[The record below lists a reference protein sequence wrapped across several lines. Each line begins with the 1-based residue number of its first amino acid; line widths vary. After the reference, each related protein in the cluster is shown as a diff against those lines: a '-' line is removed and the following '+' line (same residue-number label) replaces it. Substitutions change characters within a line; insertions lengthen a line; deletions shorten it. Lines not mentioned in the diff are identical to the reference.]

1 MDMTFTLE
9 ALAGG
14 ALIFI
19 LRVFDMSLG
28 TLRILYVMRGRK
40 FLVWILGFLQAGIGV
55 FAIGSVVTNMDNI
68 WNLIGYAAGF
78 ATGNVVGMF
87 VEGRLAVGHTRVH
100 VISPRLGTA
109 IAEHLREGGYAVT
122 EIPARGKDGM
132 VTMLECSVRRR
143 EAIKVDQLIR
153 DVDETAF
160 VTTEDV
166 RPVRRGYW
174 RV

>member
-14 ALIFI
+14 VLIFV
-19 LRVFDMSLG
+19 LRVFEMTLG

-40 FLVWILGFLQAGIGV
+40 FLVWIFGCLQAGIFV
-55 FAIGSVVTNMDNI
+55 VAIGSVVTNLDSV

-87 VEGRLAVGHTRVH
+87 VEGRLAVGHTRLH
-100 VISPRLGTA
+100 IISPRRGAA

-122 EIPARGKDGM
+122 EIPARGMDGM

-143 EAIKVDQLIR
+143 EAVKVDQLIR

-160 VTTEDV
+160 VTAEDV
-166 RPVRRGYW
+166 RPVRRGY

>member
-9 ALAGG
+9 ALGG
-14 ALIFI
+14 AALIFG
-19 LRVFDMSLG
+19 LRVFEMTLG
-28 TLRILYVMRGRK
+28 TLRIMYVMRGRK
-40 FLVWILGFLQAGIGV
+40 ILVWVLGFLQAGIFV
-55 FAIGSVVTNMDNI
+55 VAIGSVVTNFDNV
-68 WNLIGYAAGF
+68 WNLLGYAAGF

-87 VEGRLAVGHTRVH
+87 VESRLAVGHTRLH
-100 VISPRLGTA
+100 IISPRRGAA

-143 EAIKVDQLIR
+143 EAVKVEKLVL
-153 DVDETAF
+153 DVDESAF
-160 VTTEDV
+160 VTAEDV
-166 RPVRRGYW
+166 RPIRRGY

>member
-1 MDMTFTLE
+1 MDITFTWEVL
-9 ALAGG
+9 GG
-14 ALIFI
+14 AAFIFV
-19 LRVFDMSLG
+19 LRVFEMSLG

-40 FLVWILGFLQAGIGV
+40 FLVWILGFLQAGIFV
-55 FAIGSVVTNMDNI
+55 VAIGSVVTNLNNV
-68 WNLIGYAAGF
+68 WNLLGYAAGF

-87 VEGRLAVGHTRVH
+87 VESRLAVGHTRLH
-100 VISPRLGTA
+100 IISPRWGTA
-109 IAEHLREGGYAVT
+109 IAERLREGGYAVT

-153 DVDETAF
+153 DVDELAF
-160 VTTEDV
+160 VTAEDV
-166 RPVRRGYW
+166 RPIRRGY

>member
-1 MDMTFTLE
+1 MDMTFTIE
-9 ALAGG
+9 ALAGA
-14 ALIFI
+14 ALIFG
-19 LRVFDMSLG
+19 LRVCDMSLG

-40 FLVWILGFLQAGIGV
+40 SLVWVLGFLQAGIGV
-55 FAIGSVVTNMDNI
+55 FAIGSVVANMDNI

-87 VEGRLAVGHTRVH
+87 VESRLAVGHTRLH
-100 VISPRLGTA
+100 VISPRRGAA
-109 IAEHLREGGYAVT
+109 IAEHLREVGYAVT
-122 EIPARGKDGM
+122 EIPARGMDGM

-143 EAIKVDQLIR
+143 EAVKVDQLIR

-160 VTTEDV
+160 VTAEDV
-166 RPVRRGYW
+166 RPVRRGY

>member
-1 MDMTFTLE
+1 MDMTFTLD

-14 ALIFI
+14 ALIFG
-19 LRVFDMSLG
+19 LRVLDMSLG
-28 TLRILYVMRGRK
+28 TLRILYVVRGK
-40 FLVWILGFLQAGIGV
+40 KSLVWILGFFQAGISV
-55 FAIGSVVTNMDNI
+55 IAIGSVVANMDNV

-87 VEGRLAVGHTRVH
+87 VEGRLAIGHTRVH
-100 VISPRLGTA
+100 VISPRRGAA

-160 VTTEDV
+160 VTAEDV
-166 RPVRRGYW
+166 RPVRRGY

>member
-1 MDMTFTLE
+1 MDITFTLQ
-9 ALAGG
+9 AIAGG
-14 ALIFI
+14 ALIFV
-19 LRVFDMSLG
+19 LRVIEMTIG

-40 FLVWILGFLQAGIGV
+40 LFVWILGFLQAGIFV
-55 FAIGSVVTNMDNI
+55 LAIGSVVTNLDSI
-68 WNLIGYAAGF
+68 WNLVGYAAGF
-78 ATGNVVGMF
+78 ATGNVFGMY
-87 VEGRLAVGHTRVH
+87 VEGRLAVGHTRLH
-100 VISPRLGTA
+100 VISPRRGAA

-143 EAIKVDQLIR
+143 EAIKADQLIR

-160 VTTEDV
+160 VTAEDV
-166 RPVRRGYW
+166 RPVRRGY